1 MSHLVTVGRAKRSTH
16 LLSEISHRALFPK
29 SENLQTGQVYRR
41 RRLVSAGAPC
51 DRHEETVFP
60 AVIVGNRSEPTAVH
74 KQLTEPHATKAMLT
88 VFDLSSRAASTYGM
102 NGRLLPTRIR
112 GKELP
117 GPGGNPHVH
126 HTPTHR
132 SLKDLVPREMLD
144 S

>member
-1 MSHLVTVGRAKRSTH
+1 MLC
-16 LLSEISHRALFPK
+16 FPSPK
-29 SENLQTGQVYRR
+29 ICKGVRCTAGDGWCQ
-41 RRLVSAGAPC
+41 AGAPFESH
-51 DRHEETVFP
+51 DETVFP
-60 AVIVGNRSEPTAVH
+60 AVIFANRSEPTAVH
-74 KQLTEPHATKAMLT
+74 KQLTEAHATKAMLT
-88 VFDLSSRAASTYGM
+88 VFDLSSRAASTYGI
-102 NGRLLPTRIR
+102 NGRVLPTRIR